1 MVKKLT
7 LLLSLVA
14 LPACGGCALLDQ
26 ANVPKDP
33 GQAAEYSQDVLRCA
47 AIVGEQLK
55 AAGKQ
60 TPVAATL
67 AFCAAVEASPD
78 LPANLTGQQA
88 AAPTHNRVL

>member
-7 LLLSLVA
+7 LLLSLAA

-33 GQAAEYSQDVLRCA
+33 GEAAEYSQDVLRCA

-55 AAGKQ
+55 AAGKK

-78 LPANLTGQQA
+78 LAGPQAGPQA
-88 AAPTHNRVL
+88 ASPAPNRVL